1 MLASAHF
8 MYTEGG
14 RQLSKVAQ
22 ESWLLAWRRAVL
34 LVLADESDSPISEAT
49 AVMMRRLQHGE
60 HERYYANEVVYEM
73 RWSLEAPLTEHM
85 ASGAAHGGP
94 IALLRDGGVTAGARL
109 LVFNAA
115 GAALGA
121 WDWQYGRVLTIGWTS
136 ELQLVTVL
144 ETARVMV
151 WSMQG
156 ERLASFALS
165 AECEQQGLLH
175 CALWPGGL
183 LAITQ
188 AYRVVALL
196 GWEERRVL
204 KLAQPMLGSPPTTF
218 AVLPPAPAAGRAQ
231 PEALIA
237 TASRTILLVTEAEVA
252 DQLLSTGPFTRI
264 VPAPNGKFIAAFSAA
279 GSLFVYTKDFSR
291 HLSEFVTKMPRAP
304 RELVWCGVDSLVLHW
319 EALLLM
325 VGPFGDWIKCAPRPR
340 PRSRPRPR
348 HAACDAI
355 SRWR

>member
-1 MLASAHF
+1 
-8 MYTEGG
+8 
-14 RQLSKVAQ
+14 
-22 ESWLLAWRRAVL
+22 
-34 LVLADESDSPISEAT
+34 
-49 AVMMRRLQHGE
+49 
-60 HERYYANEVVYEM
+60 
-73 RWSLEAPLTEHM
+73 
-85 ASGAAHGGP
+85 
-94 IALLRDGGVTAGARL
+94 
-109 LVFNAA
+109 
-115 GAALGA
+115 
-121 WDWQYGRVLTIGWTS
+121 
-136 ELQLVTVL
+136 
-144 ETARVMV
+144 
-151 WSMQG
+151 
-156 ERLASFALS
+156 
-165 AECEQQGLLH
+165 
-175 CALWPGGL
+175 
-183 LAITQ
+183 
-188 AYRVVALL
+188 
-196 GWEERRVL
+196 
-204 KLAQPMLGSPPTTF
+204 MLGSPPTTF

>member
-1 MLASAHF
+1 ML
-8 MYTEGG
+8 M
-14 RQLSKVAQ
+14 
-22 ESWLLAWRRAVL
+22 
-34 LVLADESDSPISEAT
+34 LVRFKGSRKLKLPTPLMLADESDSPISEAT